1 MRTSYALLSASFGVV
16 LLLTP
21 PGGAVAQT
29 PCSKPIQPICSTD
42 MQTAA
47 TEAEQLRC
55 QAAVRRYQEML
66 AEYRDFVKGTLDDDE
81 KTLDQS
87 GRMAACLD
95 AERKDC
101 RMETGT
107 CRLPDRQCAV

>member
-1 MRTSYALLSASFGVV
+1 MRISYWSSDVCSSDLTGPLDTREPLRLAGLYRIGSKGIGMRTSYALLSASFGVV

-29 PCSKPIQPICSTD
+29 PCSKPIQPICPTD

-55 QAAVRRYQEML
+55 QE
-66 AEYRDFVKGTLDDDE
+66 DVKL
-81 KTLDQS
+81 
-87 GRMAACLD
+87 GRASCR
-95 AERKDC
+95 ERGC
-101 RMETGT
+101 
-107 CRLPDRQCAV
+107 QYVSI

>member
-55 QAAVRRYQEML
+55 PEDVRRDQEKL
-66 AEYRDFVKGTLDDDE
+66 AEYRACGKVPLDAAA
-81 KTLDQS
+81 KTPDQS
-87 GRMAACLD
+87 GSSHARLE
-95 AERKDC
+95 AESKD
-101 RMETGT
+101 
-107 CRLPDRQCAV
+107 

>member
-47 TEAEQLRC
+47 TEAEHLRC
-55 QAAVRRYQEML
+55 QEDVRRYQEKW
-66 AEYRDFVKGTLDDDE
+66 AGYGDCVRGTLDNAE
-81 KTLDQS
+81 KPRAQS
-87 GRMAACLD
+87 GRMAACLGPE
-95 AERKDC
+95 AHTSE
-101 RMETGT
+101 
-107 CRLPDRQCAV
+107 

>member
-55 QAAVRRYQEML
+55 QEDVRRYQEKL
-66 AEYRDFVKGTLDDDE
+66 AEYRDCVTGPLADAE
-81 KTLDQS
+81 KTLAQS
-87 GRMAACLD
+87 GRMAACLE
-95 AERKDC
+95 AERK
-101 RMETGT
+101 E
-107 CRLPDRQCAV
+107 CRLETDT